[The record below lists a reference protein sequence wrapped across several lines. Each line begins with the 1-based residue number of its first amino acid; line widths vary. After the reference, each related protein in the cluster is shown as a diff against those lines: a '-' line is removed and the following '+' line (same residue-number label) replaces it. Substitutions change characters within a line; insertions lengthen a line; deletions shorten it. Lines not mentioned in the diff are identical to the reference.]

1 MKKIILFLFLLAFV
15 HNAFSQ
21 KVEQGDPSKN
31 AGKVLWQWSVEMG
44 TLKHDVPADAFFP
57 IKNIS
62 KDTITITNTWSG
74 CGCTT
79 PEPPGAKIAP
89 GETHLLK
96 AIYNANK
103 VGDFYK
109 VISVTTN
116 LDPETQVVLALK
128 GTVVE

>member
-1 MKKIILFLFLLAFV
+1 MKNLILVVLIVSSVNFCV
-15 HNAFSQ
+15 SQ
-21 KVEQGDPSKN
+21 NITQGDPSKN
-31 AGKVLWQWSVEMG
+31 NGNIAWQWSVDMG
-44 TLKHDVPADAFFP
+44 TLKHNVPTDVFFP

-62 KDTITITNTWSG
+62 KDTITIIKTWSG

-79 PEPPGAKIAP
+79 PEPPGSKIAP
-89 GETHLLK
+89 GETYQLK

-116 LDPETQVVLALK
+116 LDPETPVILSLK
-128 GTVVE
+128 GTVTE